1 VATETSEVV
10 RRVLERFHEKYPDA
24 AVETAIEAKTL
35 VLADAVHLSEAL
47 YNLAINGYESILE
60 SGRQERRLS
69 IKVHHERLYVTFEI
83 RDNGRGMSRQV
94 QKKIFDPFYT
104 SKNTNNNWG
113 LGLYYV
119 RQIVKN
125 HFGMLKLESA
135 EGEGT
140 TFFVAIPKCKSQD
153 E

>member
-1 VATETSEVV
+1 M
-10 RRVLERFHEKYPDA
+10 
-24 AVETAIEAKTL
+24 
-35 VLADAVHLSEAL
+35 

-60 SGRQERRLS
+60 SGRQEKHLS
-69 IKVHHERLYVTFEI
+69 IKVYHERLYVTFEI
-83 RDNGRGMSRQV
+83 QDNGRGISRQV

-119 RQIVKN
+119 RQIIKH
-125 HFGMLKLESA
+125 HFGMLKLEST
-135 EGEGT
+135 EGEGA
-140 TFFVAIPKCKSQD
+140 TFFVAIPKCKNQD